1 MMQKRENFI
10 VLCTT
15 VLFGILS
22 RALVGIPYMV
32 WSHFDKTFLLSF
44 LLWALYTG
52 IMYCAVKAAAVSS
65 GRRITLFTA
74 SLLFGLTA
82 ACAKTGFDALT
93 GLLLQKSRALFL
105 ASFLNTLIFGS
116 AVILFLYFRIIRP
129 CASFQSDTS
138 CIKKRIQKYAG
149 VLILLAGT
157 YIAVSLCIIRR
168 LPPDSSF
175 TGMPESTLAQPLYM
189 NAILEAGN
197 IARYTRSLSTVSA
210 VFCTL
215 FFLTLWIALQNTAA
229 KESSNHTRFL

>member
-82 ACAKTGFDALT
+82 KKPRPVPGQLSKYAYIWKRCYFVFIFSHHKTLRFV
-93 GLLLQKSRALFL
+93 SVRY
-105 ASFLNTLIFGS
+105 
-116 AVILFLYFRIIRP
+116 FLYQETDSKICRGP
-129 CASFQSDTS
+129 DPA
-138 CIKKRIQKYAG
+138 
-149 VLILLAGT
+149 
-157 YIAVSLCIIRR
+157 RR
-168 LPPDSSF
+168 NVYRCV
-175 TGMPESTLAQPLYM
+175 PLYHPP
-189 NAILEAGN
+189 APA
-197 IARYTRSLSTVSA
+197 
-210 VFCTL
+210 
-215 FFLTLWIALQNTAA
+215 
-229 KESSNHTRFL
+229 